1 MLTDQDR
8 RTLIGLLA
16 HVDACIR
23 ADAGHKE
30 DVLEKLERRL
40 ARDEGFQDGDRD
52 AALTVVVRINRALR
66 AELGETAGE

>member
-23 ADAGHKE
+23 ADVGHKE
-30 DVLEKLERRL
+30 DVLEKLEGRL
-40 ARDEGFQDGDRD
+40 ARDEGFQEGDHD
-52 AALTVVVRINRALR
+52 AALNVVTRINRGLR
-66 AELGETAGE
+66 AELGETVGE